1 MLIEKKILESER
13 NSVYVKSTEGSYLTG
28 TVEQNK
34 NVFDKYPELI
44 KEKFNALV
52 DLLISLGL
60 DTVVEDLA
68 DRYTISQTDELVEAE
83 TNTLVE
89 DVSID
94 LTTGAITIT
103 KKDGTFKTIDTAL
116 EKVPASFELIEE
128 NDQFYLRVT
137 NVDGSSTQTEV
148 TNLMNQFTFSD
159 GATVRFS
166 TTKNGTTTTVT
177 AEIVDK
183 SITLSKLADE
193 VTSYINESVASIKA
207 DRTAVE
213 GIKVEVLNASQTVT
227 QNTQIAQTSATN
239 AQTSED
245 NSKASETAA
254 GENARLAAQYAQESK
269 NYRDEAA
276 EIVGGDFATK
286 QYVSDAVK
294 EIKPV
299 YQEYLM
305 IASGWT
311 ENTYS
316 FENVYPAETYDI
328 EISLSSS
335 ATNEMV
341 EAFNSATITGSVESN
356 IVTAFGDVPTIDI
369 LVIVKVVKK

>member
-1 MLIEKKILESER
+1 MLIDKKILESER
-13 NSVYVKSTEGSYLTG
+13 NAVYVKSTEGSRLTG

-52 DLLISLGL
+52 DMLISLGL

-68 DRYTISQTDELVEAE
+68 DRYTISQTDELVETE

-137 NVDGSSTQTEV
+137 NVDGTSTQTEV

-159 GATVRFS
+159 GTTVRFS
-166 TTKNGTTTTVT
+166 TTKSGTTTTVT

-193 VTSYINESVASIKA
+193 VTSYINESVASVRA
-207 DRTAVE
+207 DRTVVE

-227 QNTQIAQTSATN
+227 SNTQIAQTSATN
-239 AQTSED
+239 AQTSET
-245 NSKASETAA
+245 NSKTSETNAA
-254 GENARLAAQYAQESK
+254 ESARLAAQYAQEAK
-269 NYRDEAA
+269 NYRDDAG

-286 QYVSDAVK
+286 TDLSNAVSDLVSETAM
-294 EIKPV
+294 
-299 YQEYLM
+299 QEYVDSVM
-305 IASGWT
+305 KVDDST
-311 ENTYS
+311 E
-316 FENVYPAETYDI
+316 V
-328 EISLSSS
+328 
-335 ATNEMV
+335 
-341 EAFNSATITGSVESN
+341 
-356 IVTAFGDVPTIDI
+356 
-369 LVIVKVVKK
+369 